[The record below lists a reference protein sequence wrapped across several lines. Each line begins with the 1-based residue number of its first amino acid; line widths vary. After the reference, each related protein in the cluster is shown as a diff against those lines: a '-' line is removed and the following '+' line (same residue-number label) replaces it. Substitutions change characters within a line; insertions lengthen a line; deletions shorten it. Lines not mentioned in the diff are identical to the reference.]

1 MMEADLISWVAV
13 LFRFVHVL
21 TAIMWIGNSLLF
33 TWMEFNLQ
41 KPAKDGEG
49 DLLGTLDM
57 LHGGGVYHL
66 EKRILRPGAIPAPL
80 HWFMW
85 QSYTTWLSGFVL
97 MGTLYLTGSGTFFLD
112 ATKTA
117 MPGYAAVLWS
127 LGGLGAGWLV
137 YDQLWRSPLKKKPFV
152 AVSLSLALLFAAAWF
167 FNTMFNGRAV
177 YLQIGAMMGTMMSAN
192 VFFHI
197 IANQHKFM
205 AALESGRPH
214 DGELGKAAKS
224 RSLHNHYMTFPVL
237 FLMLSAHFSQ
247 LYSAE
252 WNVPI
257 LAVIVLSLM
266 FVKFLM
272 NSRYQFADWLH
283 AIGGTLVFA
292 FAAIYILLALPDIG
306 RPDADSMA
314 DTGKRAFLGQGCAA
328 CHMQGSSEL
337 APQLTGIYGTMQ
349 TMNDGAEVMADAAY
363 LRESITHPQ
372 TRIVKGY
379 AAAMPAY
386 ASVLSPEQ
394 IEQLVAYIRSMGP
407 KTK

>member
-1 MMEADLISWVAV
+1 MEADLISWVAV

-21 TAIMWIGNSLLF
+21 AAIMWIGNSLLF

-41 KPAKDGEG
+41 KPSRDGEG

-66 EKRILRPGAIPAPL
+66 EKRVLRPGAIPVPL

-97 MGTLYLTGSGTFFLD
+97 MLTLYLTGSGTFFLD

-127 LGGLGAGWLV
+127 LGGLVGGWLV
-137 YDQLWRSPLKKKPFV
+137 YDRLWRSPLKKKPLF
-152 AVSLSLALLFAAAWF
+152 AVPLSLALLFCAAWF

-214 DGELGKAAKS
+214 DVELGKAAKS

-237 FLMLSAHFSQ
+237 FLMLSAHFPR

-257 LAVIVLSLM
+257 LAVIVISLM

-272 NSRYQFADWLH
+272 NSRYRFADWLH
-283 AIGGTLVFA
+283 AIGGTLLFA
-292 FAAIYILLALPDIG
+292 FGTIYILLALPGIG
-306 RPDADSMA
+306 RADGDSMA
-314 DTGKRAFLGQGCAA
+314 EAGKRVFLAQGCAA

-337 APQLTGIYGTMQ
+337 APQLNGIYGTMQ
-349 TMNDGAEVMADAAY
+349 TMNDGAEVMADDAY
-363 LRESITHPQ
+363 LRESIMHPQ

-379 AAAMPAY
+379 AAAMPSY
-386 ASVLSPEQ
+386 ASVLSAGQ
-394 IEQLVAYIRSMGP
+394 IEELVAYIRSMGS